1 MADESF
7 QERTEEPT
15 SKRIKEAREKGQV
28 ARSTELSS
36 VVIMIASAASL
47 LALGPLMSSTSRDM
61 LTWILTNATT
71 FDLTAATAPAFMLQI
86 TILFVKIC
94 APIVIVM
101 VVIAFGVS
109 YVQVG
114 NVISTQALEPKFEKL
129 NFISGLKKLVS
140 VKSMVTALRDII
152 KLTIITVIAYFAIK
166 KEVPNMIGFTDMD
179 VAGIA
184 SAMTAITLKISF
196 KILLALA
203 VIAILDYVYQKWDY
217 TKGLRMSIQDIKEE
231 LKQTEG
237 NPQIKGR
244 IRAIQREQ
252 ARKRMMQDVPNA
264 DVVITNPTHIA
275 VALKYDTDVMDAP
288 TVLAKGERL
297 IAEAIKKIAYES
309 GVPVVENKPL
319 ARALFK
325 SVEVGMQIPGDLYKA
340 VAEVLA
346 YVYSLNGKSKRRA

>member
-15 SKRIKEAREKGQV
+15 PKRIKEAREKGQV

-47 LALGPLMSSTSRDM
+47 IALGPLMSSASRDM
-61 LTWILTNATT
+61 LTWVFTNLTT
-71 FDLTAATAPAFMLQI
+71 FDLSAATAPAFMFQI
-86 TILFVKIC
+86 GLIFVKIC
-94 APIVIVM
+94 APIIIVL
-101 VVIAFGVS
+101 VVIAFAVS

-129 NFISGLKKLVS
+129 NFISGMKKLVS
-140 VKSMVTALRDII
+140 MKSMLTALRDVI
-152 KLTIITVIAYFAIK
+152 KLVIIAVIAYYAIK
-166 KEVPNMIGFTDMD
+166 KEVPNMVGFVDMN
-179 VAGIA
+179 VGEIA
-184 SAMTAITLKISF
+184 TAMTAITIKISF
-196 KILLALA
+196 KILLALV

-217 TKGLRMSIQDIKEE
+217 TKGLRMSLQDIKEE

-252 ARKRMMQDVPNA
+252 ARKRMMQDVPKA
-264 DVVITNPTHIA
+264 DVVVTNPTHIA

-309 GVPVVENKPL
+309 GVPVIENKPL

-325 SVEVGMQIPGDLYKA
+325 TVEVGMQIPGDLYKA

-346 YVYSLNGKSKRRA
+346 YVYNLNGKSKRKA